1 MRLTWS
7 ALGFALGLGFGGL
20 GCVPVSPGTTTDTTS
35 DATGCEPGSLGC
47 VCMED
52 NSCDEGLI
60 CASNECIP
68 GDDPGTSTGS
78 VETTSSTDMTTE
90 PGTGSG
96 TTTTSGST
104 TEQPACDPANGVSN
118 NPDCETGAYCS
129 SGGECVD
136 CSELAG
142 DDSCAAVDPN
152 TPVCDPS
159 SGTCVECLEG
169 QAAACTGDTPVCDG
183 DAMTC
188 QPCTSNSDCQSG
200 ACVLDTG
207 ACFPADSVIWVNRLG
222 ANCLQATGSNDKPFC
237 EIADA
242 VESVIDTDPRLIRVK
257 PSAMYTK
264 QIDVSS
270 GLTIAIMRESD
281 ETDPIVL
288 QVANADSIQVA
299 QNAKVYIEDLSI
311 RGEGPT
317 TAAGVVCNAALL
329 SLTRSEI
336 IDKRGTGAISN
347 DCQLTLEGSRLY
359 NNSGGGIKA
368 TSGAVE
374 IVNSI
379 IGNNG
384 SGGAMVS
391 GLTLDGSVEVDILYS
406 TIAFNFA
413 FGPQALACSQ
423 GATGSIRNSI
433 VFGSGDQNSVEC
445 TSIEFTTSA
454 VDSNDLMG
462 SMNKFFSPGELQLG
476 WFVDVLG
483 GDFHLTGNGPEFN
496 GVAVWSD
503 GDPSVDYDGEARPVV
518 DSSPDFAG
526 ADIP

>member
-7 ALGFALGLGFGGL
+7 ALVFTLGLGVGGL
-20 GCVPVSPGTTTDTTS
+20 GCVPVPPGTTTDTTS
-35 DATGCEPGSLGC
+35 DGTGCEPGSMGC

-52 NSCDEGLI
+52 NSCDDGLI

-68 GDDPGTSTGS
+68 DDSAGTSTGS
-78 VETTSSTDMTTE
+78 VATTSSTSTTTE
-90 PGTGSG
+90 PGTGTG

-104 TEQPACDPANGVSN
+104 TAQPACDAGNGVSN
-118 NPDCETGAYCS
+118 NPDCETGLYCS
-129 SGGECVD
+129 SEGECVD
-136 CSELAG
+136 CSGLVG
-142 DDSCAAVDPN
+142 DDSCASVDVN
-152 TPVCDPS
+152 TPVCDPA

-169 QAAACTGDTPVCDG
+169 QAEACSGDTPVCDG
-183 DAMTC
+183 EAMTC
-188 QPCTSNSDCQSG
+188 QPCTSNSQCQSG

-222 ANCLQATGSNDKPFC
+222 ANCLEATGSNDKPFC

-242 VESVIDTDPRLIRVK
+242 VDSIIDTDPRLIRVK
-257 PSAMYTK
+257 PSATYTK

-288 QVANADSIQVA
+288 QVANEDSVQIA

-317 TAAGVVCNAALL
+317 TAAGVVCNSALI

-336 IDKRGTGAISN
+336 VDKRGTGAISN
-347 DCQLTLEGSRLY
+347 DCELMIDGSRLY
-359 NNSGGGIKA
+359 NDLGGGIRA
-368 TSGAVE
+368 TSGAVT
-374 IVNSI
+374 IRNSI

-391 GLTLDGSVEVDILYS
+391 GLTLEGSVAVDIVYT

-413 FGPQALACSQ
+413 FGPQALVCADTAD
-423 GATGSIRNSI
+423 GTIRNSI

-445 TSIEFTTSA
+445 GALEFTTSA

-462 SMNKFFSPGELQLG
+462 SMNKFFSPDQLQLG

-483 GDFHLTGNGPEFN
+483 GDFHLTGNGAEFN

-503 GDPSVDYDGEARPVV
+503 GDPMIDFDGDMRPAV

-526 ADIP
+526 ADLP